1 MKKILMVV
9 LAALAV
15 FFTGCDKDL
24 PTPEKMETTS
34 RAIGVA
40 AGYVAG
46 QTKMDAEA
54 KTAVVEIMKE
64 VSKAT
69 PAKGQTFEEAWTP
82 VAKEV
87 VAKLVADG
95 KLKKGQDVLVLA
107 AFNVATKALDYEFNV
122 RYPKAREVTDLVA
135 AAVRGFTDG
144 FLSTFNVGTAF
155 KAVPANMDKEAYEY
169 LTK

>member
-1 MKKILMVV
+1 MKKILMVII
-9 LAALAV
+9 AALSV
-15 FFTGCDKDL
+15 MFTGCDKQL

-54 KTAVVEIMKE
+54 KAAVTE
-64 VSKAT
+64 VVKAVAKTT
-69 PAKGQTFEEAWTP
+69 PAKGQSFEDAWTP

-87 VAKLVADG
+87 VAKLVADK
-95 KLKKGQDVLVLA
+95 KLKEGQDVIVLA
-107 AFNVATKALDYEFNV
+107 AVNVATKALDYEFNV
-122 RYPKAREVTDLVA
+122 RFPKAREVTELVT

-144 FLSTFNVGTAF
+144 FLSTFNVGNAL
-155 KAVPANMDKEAYEY
+155 KAVPVEMDKEAYDY

>member
-1 MKKILMVV
+1 MVV
-9 LAALAV
+9 LAAMAV
-15 FFTGCDKDL
+15 FFTGCDKEL

-46 QTKMDAEA
+46 QVKMDAEA
-54 KTAVVEIMKE
+54 KAAVTAIMTE
-64 VSKAT
+64 VAKAT

-87 VAKLVADG
+87 VAKFVAEG
-95 KLKKGQDVLVLA
+95 KLKEGQDVLVLA
-107 AFNVATKALDYEFNV
+107 AFNVATKALDYEFNI
-122 RYPKAREVTDLVA
+122 RYPKAREVTELVSS
-135 AAVRGFTDG
+135 AVRGFTDG
-144 FLSTFNVGTAF
+144 FLSTFNVGTML
-155 KAVPANMDKEAYEY
+155 KAAPVDMDKEAYEY